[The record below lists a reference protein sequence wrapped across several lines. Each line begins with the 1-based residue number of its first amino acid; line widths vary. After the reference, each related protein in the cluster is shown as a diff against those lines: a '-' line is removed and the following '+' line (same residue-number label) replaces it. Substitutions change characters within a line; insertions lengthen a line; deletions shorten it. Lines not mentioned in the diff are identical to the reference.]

1 MVILLYVRG
10 RLLDMA
16 NDDPFGD
23 SGLSGDYIPD
33 QDYVQERTSE
43 DPLTK
48 LYHQAR
54 DQGMSKKEA
63 RSAAFAAARGVQ
75 PRQQQQQQGS
85 NW

>member
-1 MVILLYVRG
+1 MP
-10 RLLDMA
+10 
-16 NDDPFGD
+16 NNDPFGD
-23 SGLSGDYIPD
+23 EGLSNDHIQDPYI
-33 QDYVQERTSE
+33 QERTSE

-54 DQGMSKKEA
+54 DQGMSKREA
-63 RSAAFAAARGVQ
+63 RSAAFAAARGVP